1 MKQLFSLLTVGFLML
16 LSVSMISCTN
26 EDETQTGVET
36 QLSGSITDTKTLD
49 PDKIYTITGPVIV
62 ENGGVLDIPAG
73 TTIKAKKGSVTIF
86 LFSKGARSTSEAR
99 LPNL

>member
-49 PDKIYTITGPVIV
+49 PDKIYTIKMGACWIFPPVPP
-62 ENGGVLDIPAG
+62 L
-73 TTIKAKKGSVTIF
+73 
-86 LFSKGARSTSEAR
+86 RQ
-99 LPNL
+99 